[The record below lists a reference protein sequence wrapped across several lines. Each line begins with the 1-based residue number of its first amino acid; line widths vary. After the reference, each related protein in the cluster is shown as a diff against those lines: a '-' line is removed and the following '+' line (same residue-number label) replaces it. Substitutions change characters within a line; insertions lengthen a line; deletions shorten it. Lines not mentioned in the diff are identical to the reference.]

1 VELGNCFVGRPG
13 KKQLGGLRGLAS
25 PGLGLWSY
33 FGSKA
38 EERPALASHSRN
50 PKVMAPQ
57 LTDRDATLSAR
68 RVCCPCSGHMSTSV
82 FVIDRGS
89 RTQPKPDARQ
99 CRCGSDTLSLYATV
113 GLLRSCR
120 EDAHTNAGLPEISE
134 KPPIPSR
141 ARIVTSLAVKRQV
154 DLTASITKFSV
165 ASFLYAARSNFSG
178 ASETKSAPILVLGIY
193 SSLTPSSPRRFL

>member
-1 VELGNCFVGRPG
+1 MSGNHGNSPDVRQGATPWERSRGGRFRQYCCYCQNGFVELGNCFVGRPG

-25 PGLGLWSY
+25 PELGLWSY
-33 FGSKA
+33 FSSKA
-38 EERPALASHSRN
+38 EERSALASHSRN

-120 EDAHTNAGLPEISE
+120 EDAHINAGLPEISE
-134 KPPIPSR
+134 
-141 ARIVTSLAVKRQV
+141 
-154 DLTASITKFSV
+154 
-165 ASFLYAARSNFSG
+165 
-178 ASETKSAPILVLGIY
+178 
-193 SSLTPSSPRRFL
+193 SPRS